1 MSAAGAPEPRYEG
14 PAPRRFDGPVLLLG
28 GGPVSAETREALAPR
43 CAGLVAA
50 DGGANRLRGGALK
63 PDAIVGDL
71 DSLEDR
77 AGWEARGVP
86 VIETVD
92 QDFTDLEKS
101 LAWIDAPLVLAAGF
115 LGARFDHSLA
125 ALHALLR
132 APGRPVVLVGEEDV
146 LFLAPRTWRARLA
159 PGARVSI
166 FPAAPVTG
174 LRSEGLEWP
183 LRSLAFE
190 AGRRIGTSNR
200 ASAEAVTVEFDGPG
214 AAIMLE
220 RRFWEAAAESLA
232 PGTLR

>member
-1 MSAAGAPEPRYEG
+1 MSAL
-14 PAPRRFDGPVLLLG
+14 RFDGPALLLG
-28 GGPVSAETREALAPR
+28 AGPVSAETLAELAPR
-43 CAGLVAA
+43 CVGVVAA
-50 DGGANRLRGGALK
+50 DGGANRLREGGLR

-86 VIETVD
+86 VIEAMD
-92 QDFTDLEKS
+92 QNFTDLEKS
-101 LAWIDAPLVLAAGF
+101 LALIDAPMILAAGF

-132 APGRPVVLVGEEDV
+132 APERPVVLVGEEDV
-146 LFLAPRTWRARLA
+146 LFLAPLEWRARLA

-174 LRSEGLEWP
+174 LRSEGLEWA
-183 LRSLAFE
+183 LSSLALE
-190 AGRRIGTSNR
+190 SGVRIGTSNR
-200 ASAEAVTVEFDGPG
+200 AAAEEVFLAFDRPG

-220 RRFWEAAAESLA
+220 RRYLEAVVESL
-232 PGTLR
+232 L